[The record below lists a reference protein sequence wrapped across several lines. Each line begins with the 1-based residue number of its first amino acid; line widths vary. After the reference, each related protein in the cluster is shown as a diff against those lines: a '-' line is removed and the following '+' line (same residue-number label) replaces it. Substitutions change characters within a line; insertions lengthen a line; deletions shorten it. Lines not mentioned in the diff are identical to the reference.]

1 MKHKKSIFFPTFI
14 VIFIVGYAFFLTS
27 KLWYPN
33 GDDLV
38 TATKLNTEKFFNGR
52 TVKVMRW
59 DYSKSQGL
67 CEVELDISNQQYD
80 GIDTYDYEAILPSG
94 KELDIKNI
102 IEKPDF
108 VVLHIT
114 VPKNWQEISLRLRL
128 PEKARTSDS
137 TTLKLYGTIQSVQNV
152 SNIKEMSFL
161 DYQIRRLDDSIQF
174 YNKEIGKNAKSIAT
188 LTEKYNHMS
197 TTIADLNSQKQYM
210 TEEEISDTDQTI
222 ASTQSDQKEIQNQID
237 ALKADNL
244 CLRKSYPLDHASI
257 ITASG
262 TRSSFIAKIQMP
274 AMSSPLQPG
283 NAWARTYRKEPKLCK
298 CLYL

>member
-38 TATKLNTEKFFNGR
+38 TATKLNTEKIFNGR

-128 PEKARTSDS
+128 PEKAHTSDS

-237 ALKADNL
+237 ALKADNEEYTQ
-244 CLRKSYPLDHASI
+244 RIEKTQAQ
-257 ITASG
+257 ITDLKKG
-262 TRSSFIAKIQMP
+262 EK
-274 AMSSPLQPG
+274 
-283 NAWARTYRKEPKLCK
+283 NE
-298 CLYL
+298 

>member
-27 KLWYPN
+27 KVWYPN
-33 GDDLV
+33 GDNLV

-237 ALKADNL
+237 ALKADNEEYTQ
-244 CLRKSYPLDHASI
+244 RIEKTQAQ
-257 ITASG
+257 ITDLKKG
-262 TRSSFIAKIQMP
+262 EK
-274 AMSSPLQPG
+274 
-283 NAWARTYRKEPKLCK
+283 NE
-298 CLYL
+298 